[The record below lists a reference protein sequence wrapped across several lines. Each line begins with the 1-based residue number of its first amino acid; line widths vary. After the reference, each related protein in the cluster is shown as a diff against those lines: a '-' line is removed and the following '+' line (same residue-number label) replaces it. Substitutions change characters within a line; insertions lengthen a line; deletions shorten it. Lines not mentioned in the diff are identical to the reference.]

1 MVYWRAFGRAAARAK
16 QAEDEAMLGPISR
29 RQLLQKGAS
38 AGAVLGLGELG
49 FLSALGAVSAAEAK
63 LEPKIVRLHAAIEPL
78 VRLLEETPR
87 SRLLEEVAQRIRRG
101 LSYRELL
108 AALLLAGVK
117 NVEPRPSVGHK
128 FHTVL
133 VVNSA
138 HLASMASPPE
148 HRWLP
153 IFWALD
159 YYKSA
164 EARDVEERGNWTMSA
179 VDERA
184 VPPAYKA
191 RGAFVAAMDQWDEA
205 AADAAVAG
213 LARSAGANE
222 IYELFVRYG
231 MRDFR
236 SIGHKA
242 IYVANS
248 WRTLQ
253 CIGWHHA
260 EPVLRSLAYALL
272 MHEGS
277 NPAERD
283 DAADRPFRRN
293 LDLAK
298 RIRPEWHDGEIDGGA
313 TQEMLETLRTA
324 PNEETCDAV
333 VAMLNRG
340 VAPQSIWDAL
350 HVAAGELLMRQ
361 PGIVALHAVT
371 STNALHFAY
380 QASGNDETRRLL
392 LLQNAAFVTMFREA
406 MGGRG
411 RVKDVTIRD
420 LLVNDIQSDKPAVDQ
435 IFGDLRREPMTAARK
450 LLVYL
455 KQSSANAAAANE
467 LMDAAR
473 MLVFLKGDDAHDY
486 KFSSAIL
493 EDYYHVS
500 PEWRDTC
507 LAADAFML
515 PSSADR
521 DNALVQRTRAA
532 LGA

>member
-1 MVYWRAFGRAAARAK
+1 
-16 QAEDEAMLGPISR
+16 MLRTISR
-29 RQLLQKGAS
+29 RDVLRTGAT
-38 AGAVLGLGELG
+38 AGAMIGLGDLG
-49 FLSALGAVSAAEAK
+49 FLSRLNAVSAAEAK
-63 LEPKIVRLHAAIEPL
+63 LEPNVVRLRPEIEPL
-78 VRLLEETPR
+78 VRLLEESPR
-87 SRLLEEVAQRIRRG
+87 DRLLEEVAHRIQRG

-164 EARDVEERGNWTMSA
+164 EARDVEERNWTMSR
-179 VDERA
+179 VDESA
-184 VPPAYKA
+184 VPPPHKA
-191 RGAFVAAMDQWDEA
+191 RDAFVAAMDNWDEA
-205 AADAAVAG
+205 AADAAVAS
-213 LARSAGANE
+213 LARNAGANE
-222 IYELFVRYG
+222 IYELFFRYG

-248 WRTLQ
+248 CRTLH
-253 CIGWHHA
+253 CIGWQHA

-272 MHEGS
+272 MHEGG
-277 NPAERD
+277 NPAKRD
-283 DAADRPFRRN
+283 DEADQPFRRN
-293 LDLAK
+293 GELAK
-298 RIRPEWHDGEIDGGA
+298 RIRPEWQDGKLDAAA
-313 TQEMLETLRTA
+313 TTELLEAMRMA
-324 PNEETCDAV
+324 SNDEACEAV

-340 VAPQSIWDAL
+340 VAAQSIWDAL

-371 STNALHFAY
+371 STNALHYAY
-380 QASGNDETRRLL
+380 QASGDDNTRRLL
-392 LLQNAAFVTMFREA
+392 LLQNAAFVAMFRDA

-411 RVKDVTIRD
+411 RIKKLSIAD
-420 LLVNDIQSDKPAVDQ
+420 LSSDETKPNATAVDQ
-435 IFGDLRREPMTAARK
+435 IFAQLRGEPMFAARN
-450 LLVYL
+450 LLAYL
-455 KQSSANAAAANE
+455 KRPTADAAAATE
-467 LMDAAR
+467 LMNTAR
-473 MLVFLKGDDAHDY
+473 TLVFLKGDDAHDY

-500 PEWRDTC
+500 PDWRNQF
-507 LAADAFML
+507 LAANVFML

-521 DNALVQRTRAA
+521 DNSLVQRTRAA

>member
-1 MVYWRAFGRAAARAK
+1 MFETVSRREVLKSGAAAG
-16 QAEDEAMLGPISR
+16 AMI
-29 RQLLQKGAS
+29 
-38 AGAVLGLGELG
+38 GLGDLG
-49 FLSALGAVSAAEAK
+49 FLSRLGAVSAAEAK
-63 LEPKIVRLHAAIEPL
+63 LEPNVVRLEPEIEPL
-78 VRLLEETPR
+78 VQFIEQTPR
-87 SRLLEEVAQRIRRG
+87 SRLLQEVAARIRRG

-159 YYKSA
+159 YYKEG
-164 EARDVEERGNWTMSA
+164 EARDVEERDWTMSA
-179 VDERA
+179 VNESA
-184 VPPAYKA
+184 VPPAHKA
-191 RGAFVAAMDQWDEA
+191 RQAFIAAMDDWDET

-213 LARSAGANE
+213 LARTAGANQ
-222 IYELFVRYG
+222 IYELFFRYG

-253 CIGWHHA
+253 CIGWQHA
-260 EPVLRSLAYALL
+260 EPVLRSLAYALT
-272 MHEGS
+272 MHEGG
-277 NPAERD
+277 NPAKRD
-283 DAADRPFRRN
+283 DPADRPFRRN
-293 LDLAK
+293 EDLAK
-298 RIRPEWHDGEIDGGA
+298 RIRPEWQDGKIDSAA
-313 TQEMLETLRTA
+313 TTEFLQTLRTA
-324 PNEETCDAV
+324 SNDEACDAV
-333 VAMLNRG
+333 VALLNRG

-350 HVAAGELLMRQ
+350 QVAAGELLMRQ
-361 PGIVALHAVT
+361 PAIVALHAVT
-371 STNALHFAY
+371 STNALRFAY

-392 LLQNAAFVTMFREA
+392 ILQNAAFLTMFRGA

-411 RVKDVTIRD
+411 RVRGVTIDD
-420 LLVNDIQSDKPAVDQ
+420 LSMKDIAAEKPTVDQ
-435 IFGDLRREPMTAARK
+435 IFADLRREPMAAARN
-450 LLVYL
+450 LLDYL
-455 KQSSANAAAANE
+455 QRSPDDAAAAKE
-467 LMDAAR
+467 LMDTAR
-473 MLVFLKGDDAHDY
+473 MLVFLKGNDAHDY

-500 PEWRDTC
+500 PEWRDIC

-515 PSSADR
+515 PGSADR
-521 DNALVQRTRAA
+521 DNSLVERTRAA
-532 LGA
+532 LG

>member
-1 MVYWRAFGRAAARAK
+1 MFPA
-16 QAEDEAMLGPISR
+16 ISR
-29 RQLLQKGAS
+29 RELLRNGAL
-38 AGAVLGLGELG
+38 AGAAFGLGDLG
-49 FLSALGAVSAAEAK
+49 FLSRLGAVSAAEAK
-63 LEPKIVRLHAAIEPL
+63 LEPNVVRLRPEIEPL
-78 VRLLEETPR
+78 VRLIEETPR
-87 SRLLEEVAQRIRRG
+87 DRLLEEVADRIRRG
-101 LSYRELL
+101 VSYQELL

-117 NVEPRPSVGHK
+117 NVQPRPSVGHK

-138 HLASMASPPE
+138 HLASMASPAE

-164 EARDVEERGNWTMSA
+164 EARDVEENNWTMSA
-179 VDERA
+179 VDESA
-184 VPPAYKA
+184 VPPAHKA
-191 RGAFVAAMDQWDEA
+191 RDEFVAAMDNWDEA

-222 IYELFVRYG
+222 IYELFFRYG

-248 WRTLQ
+248 FRTLQ
-253 CIGWHHA
+253 CIGSQHA

-272 MHEGS
+272 MHEGD
-277 NPAERD
+277 NPAKRD
-283 DAADRPFRRN
+283 DPADTPFRN
-293 LDLAK
+293 NEELSK
-298 RIRPEWHDGEIDGGA
+298 KIRSEWRDGKVDESA
-313 TQEMLETLRTA
+313 TTELLETLRTA
-324 PNEETCDAV
+324 SNDDASEAV
-333 VAMLNRG
+333 VEVINRG
-340 VAPQSIWDAL
+340 IAPQSAWDAL

-371 STNALHFAY
+371 STNALHYAY
-380 QASGNDETRRLL
+380 QASANDDTRRKL
-392 LLQNAAFVTMFREA
+392 LLQNAAFVTMFRDA
-406 MGGRG
+406 MEGRG
-411 RVKDVTIRD
+411 EVKKRSIDDLSRSEGDAKDV
-420 LLVNDIQSDKPAVDQ
+420 SVDQ
-435 IFGDLRREPMTAARK
+435 IFAELRGEPMAAARN
-450 LLVYL
+450 LLAYL
-455 KQSSANAAAANE
+455 DQPSSDTMAAKDF
-467 LMDAAR
+467 MDAAR

-500 PEWRDTC
+500 PAWRNQC
-507 LAADAFML
+507 LAANSFML

-521 DNALVQRTRAA
+521 DNQLVQRTRAA
-532 LGA
+532 LSA

>member
-1 MVYWRAFGRAAARAK
+1 VG
-16 QAEDEAMLGPISR
+16 D
-29 RQLLQKGAS
+29 
-38 AGAVLGLGELG
+38 LG
-49 FLSALGAVSAAEAK
+49 FLSRLGAVSAAEAK
-63 LEPKIVRLHAAIEPL
+63 LEPKVVRLRPEIEPL

-87 SRLLEEVAQRIRRG
+87 ERLLEEVAQRIQRG
-101 LSYRELL
+101 LSYQELL

-128 FHTVL
+128 FHGVL

-159 YYKSA
+159 YYKST
-164 EARDVEERGNWTMSA
+164 EQRDVEERDWTMST
-179 VDERA
+179 VDESA
-184 VPPAYKA
+184 VPPAHKA
-191 RGAFVAAMDQWDEA
+191 RGAFIDAMDNWDET

-222 IYELFVRYG
+222 IYELFFRYG

-248 WRTLQ
+248 ARTLQ
-253 CIGWHHA
+253 CIGWQHS

-272 MHEGS
+272 MHEGE
-277 NPAERD
+277 NPAKRD
-283 DAADRPFRRN
+283 DEADMPYRRN
-293 LDLAK
+293 EALAK
-298 RIRPEWHDGEIDGGA
+298 KIRPEWQDGKIDGGA
-313 TQEMLETLRTA
+313 TGELLETMRTA
-324 PNEETCDAV
+324 SNQEASEAV
-333 VAMLNRG
+333 VELLNRG
-340 VAPQSIWDAL
+340 VAPQSVWDAL
-350 HVAAGELLMRQ
+350 HAAAGELLMRQ

-371 STNALHFAY
+371 TTNALHYAY
-380 QASGNDETRRLL
+380 QASANDDTRKML
-392 LLQNAAFVTMFREA
+392 LLQNAAFVAMFREA

-411 RVKDVTIRD
+411 KVKERSIADLATDKASNKPEDVSVDRIFAGLRGEPLSAARD
-420 LLVNDIQSDKPAVDQ
+420 LFAYLQQPSADKA
-435 IFGDLRREPMTAARK
+435 TAK
-450 LLVYL
+450 EV
-455 KQSSANAAAANE
+455 
-467 LMDAAR
+467 MDTAR

-500 PEWRDTC
+500 PEWRNQC
-507 LAADAFML
+507 LAANSFML

-521 DNALVQRTRAA
+521 DNHLVERTRAA
-532 LGA
+532 LNS

>member
-1 MVYWRAFGRAAARAK
+1 MFANVSRRDVLKNGAAA
-16 QAEDEAMLGPISR
+16 
-29 RQLLQKGAS
+29 GAL
-38 AGAVLGLGELG
+38 LGLGNLG
-49 FLSALGAVSAAEAK
+49 FLSRLGMVSAAEAK
-63 LEPKIVRLHAAIEPL
+63 LAPNVVRLRPEIEPL

-87 SRLLEEVAQRIRRG
+87 DRLLEEVADRIHRG

-117 NVEPRPSVGHK
+117 NVEPRPSVGFK
-128 FHTVL
+128 FHAVL

-164 EARDVEERGNWTMSA
+164 EARDVEERGDWTMSA
-179 VDERA
+179 VDESA
-184 VPPAYKA
+184 VPPAHKA
-191 RGAFVAAMDQWDEA
+191 RDAFIAAMDSWDES

-213 LARSAGANE
+213 LERTAGANE
-222 IYELFVRYG
+222 IYELFFRYG

-253 CIGWHHA
+253 CIGWQHA

-272 MHEGS
+272 MHEGD
-277 NPAERD
+277 NPAKRD

-293 LDLAK
+293 EELAK
-298 RIRPEWHDGEIDGGA
+298 KIRPEWQDGKVDSAA
-313 TQEMLETLRTA
+313 TTEMLETLRTA
-324 PNEETCDAV
+324 SNDEACDAV
-333 VAMLNRG
+333 VAILNRG
-340 VAPQSIWDAL
+340 VAPQSVWDAL

-361 PGIVALHAVT
+361 PAIVALHAVT

-380 QASGNDETRRLL
+380 QASANDETRRLL
-392 LLQNAAFVTMFREA
+392 LLQNAAFVAMFREA

-411 RVKDVTIRD
+411 RIQDVTIAD
-420 LLVNDIQSDKPAVDQ
+420 LTPAEPTSDAAGTEQ
-435 IFGDLRREPMTAARK
+435 IFAELRREPMSAARK
-450 LLVYL
+450 LLALL
-455 KQSSANAAAANE
+455 KQSGADATSAKE

-473 MLVFLKGDDAHDY
+473 VLVFLKGDDAHDY

-500 PEWRDTC
+500 PEWRNTY
-507 LAADAFML
+507 LAANSFLL
-515 PSSADR
+515 PSSADV
-521 DNALVQRTRAA
+521 DNQLVARTRAA